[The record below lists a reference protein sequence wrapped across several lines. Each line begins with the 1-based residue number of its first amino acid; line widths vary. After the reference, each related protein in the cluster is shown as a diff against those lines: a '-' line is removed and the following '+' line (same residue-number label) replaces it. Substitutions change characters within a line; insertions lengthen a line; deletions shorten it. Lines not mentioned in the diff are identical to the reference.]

1 MLKMTAVAAPVVL
14 VMACSGTTPTGP
26 SVTSQVGSVSLPDG
40 SGSLSLAGKNGN
52 GNGAPSGAH
61 YTLNIIGVPKD
72 KSPSSTGA
80 QVIFVDLDGKTT
92 IQLGEGDYRVTD
104 SNGTDGT
111 AAFQLPAVELTGDCT
126 GNNPCYTSYSVF
138 ARPLGKPG
146 GSADMW
152 LCAFDTDTATEFCA
166 TGGVLELDRIAGRNR
181 FVNASRQLLTIYVDI
196 GDGPRRYGLLDDE
209 LEGFWWEYD
218 NNGLRVAQLRFYP
231 CSTDVGSTSYPDVP
245 CTA

>member
-1 MLKMTAVAAPVVL
+1 
-14 VMACSGTTPTGP
+14 
-26 SVTSQVGSVSLPDG
+26 
-40 SGSLSLAGKNGN
+40 
-52 GNGAPSGAH
+52 
-61 YTLNIIGVPKD
+61 
-72 KSPSSTGA
+72 
-80 QVIFVDLDGKTT
+80 
-92 IQLGEGDYRVTD
+92 
-104 SNGTDGT
+104 
-111 AAFQLPAVELTGDCT
+111 
-126 GNNPCYTSYSVF
+126 
-138 ARPLGKPG
+138 
-146 GSADMW
+146 MW

-196 GDGPRRYGLLDDE
+196 GDGPRRYGLFDDE

>member
-1 MLKMTAVAAPVVL
+1 MVAAAMAPVLLMV
-14 VMACSGTTPTGP
+14 ACSPTSPAGP
-26 SVTSQVGSVSLPDG
+26 SVTSPLGGSIVSAG
-40 SGSLSLAGKNGN
+40 GGSLSLAGRDGN

-61 YTLNIIGVPKD
+61 YTLNIIGVPRD
-72 KSPSSTGA
+72 KSANLTGA
-80 QVIFVDLDGKTT
+80 QVIFVDLEGRTRID
-92 IQLGEGDYRVTD
+92 LAEGDFQVLD

-152 LCAFDTDTATEFCA
+152 LCAFDAELATDFCA
-166 TGGVLELDRIAGRNR
+166 TGGVLELDRIAGKNR
-181 FVNASRQLLTIYVDI
+181 FVNASRELLTIHVDI
-196 GDGPRRYGLLDDE
+196 GDGLRRYGLFDDE

-218 NNGLRVAQLRFYP
+218 NRGLRVAQLRFYP
-231 CSTDVGSTSYPDVP
+231 CSTDVGSTSYPGVP
-245 CTA
+245 CTS